1 MKIANMGETV
11 ARFEAYLKKVLPLSD
26 MTVREAMEY
35 SLAAGGKRLRP
46 YLMMEFCRICG
57 GDAGAVLPL
66 AAALEMIHTYSLI
79 HDDLPCMDN
88 DDYRRGKLTNHKVYG
103 EAMATLA
110 GDGLLT
116 EAFRVALTAPLP
128 PERIVACTAEL
139 AKAAGLFGMLGG
151 QSIDVESEKQRKTLS
166 IEEMREMYA
175 MKTGALIRAAC
186 VIGAMAAGAG
196 EREKEGAAEYGE
208 KLGIAFQIVDDI
220 LDVTGDFATLG
231 KEIGSDARNEKATF
245 ATVMSLEE
253 ARKEAALRTSE
264 AVFAAWGFPLGKN
277 LAELA
282 TAMLDRDK

>member
-1 MKIANMGETV
+1 MKIANMGEAV
-11 ARFEAYLKKVLPLSD
+11 ALFEAYLKTVLPPSD

-35 SLAAGGKRLRP
+35 SLEAGGKRLRP

-57 GDAGAVLPL
+57 GDWETVLPL

-88 DDYRRGKLTNHKVYG
+88 DDYRRGKPTNHKVYG

-116 EAFRVALTAPLP
+116 EAFRVALSSPLP
-128 PERIVACTAEL
+128 PERTVACTAEL

-151 QSIDVESEKQRKTLS
+151 QSIDVESEKQHKTLTTD
-166 IEEMREMYA
+166 EMREMYT

-196 EREKEGAAEYGE
+196 ERELSSAAEYGE

-253 ARKEAALRTSE
+253 ARKEAALHTSE
-264 AVFAAWGFPLGKN
+264 AVIAAWGFPQGKN

>member
-1 MKIANMGETV
+1 MNIENMGETV
-11 ARFEAYLKKVLPLSD
+11 ALFEEYLKTVLPPSD

-35 SLAAGGKRLRP
+35 SLTAGGKRIRP
-46 YLMMEFCRICG
+46 YLMLEFCRICG
-57 GDAGAVLPL
+57 GDVQATLPL

-128 PERIVACTAEL
+128 AQRTVACTAEL

-151 QSIDVESEKQRKTLS
+151 QSIDVESEKKPHRLT
-166 IEEMREMYA
+166 IDEMREMYA

-186 VIGAMAAGAG
+186 VIGAIAAGAG
-196 EREKEGAAEYGE
+196 EWELAGAAEYGS

-220 LDVTGDFATLG
+220 LDVTGDFAALG

-253 ARKEAALRTSE
+253 ARKEAALHTSE
-264 AVFAAWGFPLGKN
+264 AVFVAWSFDRGKN
-277 LAELA
+277 LAQLA
-282 TAMLDRDK
+282 TAMLDRDR